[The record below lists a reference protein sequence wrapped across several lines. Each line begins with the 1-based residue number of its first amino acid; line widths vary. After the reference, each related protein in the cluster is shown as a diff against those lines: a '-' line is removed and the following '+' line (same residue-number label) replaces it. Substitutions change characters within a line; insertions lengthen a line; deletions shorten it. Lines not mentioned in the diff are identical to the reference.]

1 MSPRRTEIWV
11 KTTRRIEIRLQQS
24 SKTPVLRKLV
34 NNSVIL
40 SLGILTRA
48 LLGGDIDGTTN
59 VESDTHTILGYP
71 VINSTAEILM

>member
-1 MSPRRTEIWV
+1 LSPRRTEIWV

-40 SLGILTRA
+40 SLRILTGA
-48 LLGGDIDGTTN
+48 LPGGDIDGITN
-59 VESDTHTILGYP
+59 AESDMYTILGYP
-71 VINSTAEILM
+71 VINSAAEILM

>member
-1 MSPRRTEIWV
+1 LSPRRTEIWV

-34 NNSVIL
+34 NSVIL